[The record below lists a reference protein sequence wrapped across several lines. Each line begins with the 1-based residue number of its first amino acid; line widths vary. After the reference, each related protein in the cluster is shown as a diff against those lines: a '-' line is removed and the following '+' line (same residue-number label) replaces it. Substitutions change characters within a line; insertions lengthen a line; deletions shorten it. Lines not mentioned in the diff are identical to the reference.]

1 MEQRGVVR
9 RNIGSNLPNNMKA
22 LRQLIRV
29 TEVGLR
35 SEQCDQNVDGTSD
48 QGDARRH
55 EGIGKV

>member
-1 MEQRGVVR
+1 MVR
-9 RNIGSNLPNNMKA
+9 CNIGRSLPNKMKA

-29 TEVGLR
+29 PEVGLR
-35 SEQCDQNVDGTSD
+35 SEQSEQNVDGTSD